1 MRVGSLVKHKKQGVI
16 GLVTKTYDNF
26 EICYV
31 KWSCNTLERIK
42 MHRVEVI
49 HE

>member
-1 MRVGSLVKHKKQGVI
+1 MRIGSLVKHKKQDVV
-16 GLVTKTYDNF
+16 GLVTKVYHNF

-31 KWSCNTLERIK
+31 KWPCNTLERIK
-42 MHRVEVI
+42 MHRIEVI